1 MEYVLPAFD
10 AILTEERAIFR
21 ELIEGIRKG
30 KYLSLVQ
37 KLRGFSPLDDQRE
50 VTVLAACRLASMILG

>member
-1 MEYVLPAFD
+1 MEYVLPALD
-10 AILTEERAIFR
+10 AILTEERAVFR

-30 KYLSLVQ
+30 KNLSLIT
-37 KLRGFSPLDDQRE
+37 KLKGFSPLDDHRE